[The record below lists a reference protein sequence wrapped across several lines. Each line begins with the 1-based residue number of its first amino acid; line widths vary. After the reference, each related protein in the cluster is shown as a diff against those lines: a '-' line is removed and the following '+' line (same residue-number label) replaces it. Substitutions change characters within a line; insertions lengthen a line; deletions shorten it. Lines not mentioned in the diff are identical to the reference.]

1 MKNKLAVA
9 TRGGLGDCL
18 MMTPAIKSLKLSN
31 PGKELWVFCIV
42 QAHYEILLDNIYI
55 DSLLVGENGIKI
67 MQDNFPDGAI
77 IYCNPPDLFPSLN
90 NIQKR
95 YSEIYCDMFKTPFLG
110 DNLQLFI
117 STNEENL
124 FFEKGFI
131 KGDQIITVNPT
142 SRCSK
147 NQEWDWKKWEYLV
160 RKFSNYEFIQ
170 IGLKEEKLINGAID
184 YRGELTLRES
194 CIAVKNSILYIGV
207 DSFFSHVA
215 SAFNTNSIT
224 LFGDSSPNIYSHD
237 NSHYI
242 YKSFSCSPCNE
253 LLNGREC
260 PYNKKCMHSITENEV
275 EKVMRKKLESFGY

>member
-1 MKNKLAVA
+1 MKNKLAIA

-42 QAHYEILLDNIYI
+42 QAHYEILLDNKYI
-55 DSLLVGENGIKI
+55 DYLLEGENGIMI
-67 MQDNFPDGAI
+67 MNDNFADDEI
-77 IYCNPPDLFPSLN
+77 KYCNPPDILPSLN
-90 NIQKR
+90 NVNKR

-110 DNLQLFI
+110 DDLELFI
-117 STNEENL
+117 STNEENS
-124 FFEKGFI
+124 FFKKGFP
-131 KGDQIITVNPT
+131 KEDKIITINPT
-142 SRCSK
+142 SKCSK
-147 NQEWDWKKWEYLV
+147 NQEWDMKKWSYLV
-160 RKFSNYEFIQ
+160 KKFSIYKFIQ
-170 IGLKEEKLINGAID
+170 IGLLDEKLIDGVID